1 RRTQVAAPDA
11 TVRRADA
18 NKGDLRRCNRARWAA
33 HDGQASGSS
42 VSHDAIRREKER
54 EGERRERR
62 RVDRLRSYRGNEKI
76 TTVI

>member
-33 HDGQASGSS
+33 HDGQASGNLDSLPPIR
-42 VSHDAIRREKER
+42 VS
-54 EGERRERR
+54 
-62 RVDRLRSYRGNEKI
+62 
-76 TTVI
+76 